1 MKREFSDDQLKA
13 QIITYLWDQG
23 AWGQIYTNYTR
34 MKNRLSKVVNNNGKN
49 IEKKVKELSKLH
61 WVAVLK
67 HGDTISLNPTYKLII
82 KTYRDVHL
90 SEL

>member
-1 MKREFSDDQLKA
+1 MKREFSDAELRA

-23 AWGQIYTNYTR
+23 AWGQMYTNYPR
-34 MKNRLSKVVNNNGKN
+34 MKNRLSKAVNNNGKN
-49 IEKKVKELSKLH
+49 VERKVKELSKLY
-61 WVAVLK
+61 WIKVLK

-90 SEL
+90 SKF

>member
-1 MKREFSDDQLKA
+1 M
-13 QIITYLWDQG
+13 WDQG
-23 AWGQIYTNYTR
+23 AWGQMYTNYPR

-49 IEKKVKELSKLH
+49 VKRKVKELSKLH
-61 WVAVLK
+61 WVTVLK

-82 KTYRDVHL
+82 KTYRDVYL

>member
-1 MKREFSDDQLKA
+1 M
-13 QIITYLWDQG
+13 WDQG
-23 AWGQIYTNYTR
+23 AWGQMYTNYPR

-49 IEKKVKELSKLH
+49 VKRKVKELSKLH
-61 WVAVLK
+61 WVTVLK